1 MTGIQQ
7 VHPAIPAFTVGFRL
21 PKTGEEDVKSWVA
34 KKLKVRQPGRVWKWL
49 NRQIAEAETALDA
62 LRPIKTHPNVEL
74 ARRNAQAQ
82 MDWAKAVKKEL
93 AKQKLTLK
101 ARPRR
106 QPPRRRRLRRDRTR
120 VGTLAREAVAFGSH
134 SKPEGGNDFSD

>member
-1 MTGIQQ
+1 MTSDQQ

-21 PKTGEEDVKSWVA
+21 PKTGEEAVKSWLA
-34 KKLKVRQPGRVWKWL
+34 KKLKVRQPGSVRKWL
-49 NRQIAEAETALDA
+49 NRQIAEAETALDD
-62 LRPIKTHPNVEL
+62 LRPIKTHPNVDL

-82 MDWAKAVKKEL
+82 MDWARAAKKEL

-106 QPPRRRRLRRDRTR
+106 EPPRRRRLRQDRTR

-134 SKPEGGNDFSD
+134 NKPEGGNESSD